1 MVTPINKLATI
12 FLIMKNKFSY
22 YCIYVIL
29 KIFLSLC
36 FLTCRWKIHNPAILK
51 NAQLLNQPILICCWH
66 SRFLLVS
73 YYFKIIKLNLW
84 AISSTHRDSQMM
96 AKILTKWGLKLI
108 KGSSTRG
115 WMSVLRK
122 MLVLFEKPNSIIAV
136 TNDGPKGPPLVAKEG
151 SIKIAI
157 KANAQ
162 IIAVTGEAERFW
174 SLPSWDK
181 TIIPKPFTTIHIQYS
196 KKFDNNSN
204 INNKIISK
212 FINDNYNSLQSK
224 L

>member
-1 MVTPINKLATI
+1 
-12 FLIMKNKFSY
+12 MKNKFSY
-22 YCIYVIL
+22 YCIYIIL

-36 FLTCRWKIHNPAILK
+36 FLTCKWKIHNPTILQ
-51 NAQLLNQPILICCWH
+51 NAQLGNRPILICCWH

-115 WMSVLRK
+115 WMSVLRT
-122 MLVLFEKPNSIIAV
+122 MLRLFKKPNSIIAV

-151 SIKIAI
+151 SVKAAI
-157 KANAQ
+157 RANAQ
-162 IIAVTGEAERFW
+162 IIAVSGEAEKFW
-174 SLPSWDK
+174 SLPSWDQ

-196 KKFDNNSN
+196 AVFDNHSASD
-204 INNKIISK
+204 NKTISK
-212 FINDNYNSLQSK
+212 FINDNYNSLKSK